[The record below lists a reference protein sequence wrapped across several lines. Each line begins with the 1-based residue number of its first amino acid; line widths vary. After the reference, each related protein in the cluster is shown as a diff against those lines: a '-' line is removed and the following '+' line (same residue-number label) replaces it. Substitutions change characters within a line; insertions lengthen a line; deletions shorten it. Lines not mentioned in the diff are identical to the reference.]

1 MELLMNDQSPKSE
14 QPTLFDTLNATS
26 SPELADGVLLSN
38 LPDGLKTV
46 LCGQVLAPANLS
58 AQQEKDSLKPMNGTC
73 GPPSSIS
80 SRSADLSMSLGSRL
94 QAQLTTAGLMEYRQ
108 TWKVKAT
115 PAGRLYWAHT
125 AFSAPIK
132 DKGFIGWPTPI
143 TNDATGSTHCYG
155 KTLSDGRKE
164 KLWKLPGAAKLA
176 GWTTPD
182 ARAMNDGES
191 LTTWDARQVKNKAKH
206 GNGNGAG
213 MPIAI
218 QCKTIVSWAAPAA
231 RDHKDTGNLENSKF
245 RKDGK
250 ERNDTLARQAFGLIP
265 FPSYAQTA
273 NIAGFQ
279 LNPRFSLWLM
289 GFPTSWHDAG
299 VSALRSYME
308 QETPS
313 FPKLRRN
320 SSKHTLIQ

>member
-1 MELLMNDQSPKSE
+1 MELLTNDQSPKFE
-14 QPTLFDTLNATS
+14 QLTLFDTLNATS
-26 SPELADGVLLSN
+26 SPELADGVSHSSLQ
-38 LPDGLKTV
+38 DGPKIV
-46 LCGQVLAPANLS
+46 PSGPVHVPVSLS
-58 AQQEKDSLKPMNGTC
+58 AQRERDSLKPTNVTC
-73 GPPSSIS
+73 GQLSSIS
-80 SRSADLSMSLGSRL
+80 SRSAALSMSLGNKL
-94 QAQLTTAGLMEYRQ
+94 QAQLVTVGSMEYRQ
-108 TWKVKAT
+108 TWNLKTT
-115 PAGRLYWAHT
+115 PAGRQYWAHT

-155 KTLSDGRKE
+155 KTLSDGTKE

-176 GWTTPD
+176 GWPTPD
-182 ARAMNDGES
+182 VNAMNLGEG
-191 LTTWDARQVKNKAKH
+191 LETWNARMAVLKEKH
-206 GNGNGAG
+206 KNGNGAG
-213 MPIAI
+213 MPLAIAA
-218 QCKTIVSWAAPAA
+218 QMCGRATPAA
-231 RDHKDTGNLENSKF
+231 RDHKDTGNLDNSKF

-313 FPKLRRN
+313 SPKLRRN